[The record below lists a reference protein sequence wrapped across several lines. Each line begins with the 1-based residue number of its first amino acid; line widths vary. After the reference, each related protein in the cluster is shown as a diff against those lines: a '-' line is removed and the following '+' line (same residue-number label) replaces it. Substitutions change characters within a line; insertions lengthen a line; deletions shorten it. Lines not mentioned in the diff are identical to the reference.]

1 MADITLN
8 VEVREK
14 SGTGGARAS
23 RRGGM
28 VPGILY
34 GGDRDP
40 VPIAV
45 AENAFKK
52 ALYTGKLLGHLVKLQ
67 HSGETQSVIAKDV
80 QFHPVTD
87 QPVHFDLYRVEENQ
101 LIRINVHVRFE
112 NEEDSPGLKRGGALN
127 VVRHEIE
134 LWAPANAIPD
144 VLRADL
150 TGLDI
155 GDQVRMS
162 AIALPEGVEPTVTDR
177 DFVVATV
184 TTSSSMAAE
193 DAAADAA
200 SAEAAAADGAEET
213 AEATA
218 EATES

>member
-14 SGTGGARAS
+14 SGTGGARAA
-23 RRGGM
+23 RRDGK

-34 GGDRDP
+34 GGGKDP
-40 VPIAV
+40 VAIAV

-67 HSGETQSVIAKDV
+67 HGSEVQSVIAKDV
-80 QFHPVTD
+80 QFDPVSD
-87 QPVHFDLYRVEENQ
+87 KPLHFDLYRVEENQ
-101 LIRINVHVRFE
+101 RIKINVAVRFE
-112 NEEDSPGLKRGGALN
+112 HEEESPGLKRGGALN

-144 VLRADL
+144 VLTADL
-150 TGLDI
+150 TGLEI

-162 AIALPEGVEPTVTDR
+162 SIALPNGVEPTVTER
-177 DFVVATV
+177 DFVIATV
-184 TTSSSMAAE
+184 TTSSSMAAADE
-193 DAAADAA
+193 AADTA
-200 SAEAAAADGAEET
+200 SAEAAAAETTEAAAET
-213 AEATA
+213 
-218 EATES
+218 TES